1 MIQTMTIDTAQPAK
15 RRRLKPAA
23 DMLRRAARRADI
35 ARKLRRRDVSSV
47 LCGVALGV
55 AGLWMPKALDRH
67 AQHRAR
73 AAVVTASDLSALPA
87 VVAAPDPT
95 ASASPAAKSL
105 PRASDGL
112 FYATALVNG
121 QPVRFLVDT
130 GASVVTLT
138 AEDARKLD
146 ILPDSKATGRADT
159 ANGRAVFGWTRIDTV
174 EVAGQRIE
182 DVRAAVLV
190 KDAGVSLLG
199 QNLLSRLGSVRLEKD
214 RLIIG

>member
-1 MIQTMTIDTAQPAK
+1 MNTSVTIESSEP
-15 RRRLKPAA
+15 RRRRRIRPAA

-35 ARKLRRRDVSSV
+35 ARQLRRRDVSSV
-47 LCGVALGV
+47 LIGIALGV
-55 AGLWMPKALDRH
+55 AGLWMPRAIDHH

-73 AAVVTASDLSALPA
+73 AAVVAPSDLSARPA
-87 VVAAPDPT
+87 VAMAPDPAAPT
-95 ASASPAAKSL
+95 SPAATSL

-112 FYATALVNG
+112 FYATALIDG

-138 AEDARKLD
+138 ADDARRLD
-146 ILPDSKATGRADT
+146 IMPDARAAGRADT

-174 EVAGQRIE
+174 DVAGRRIE
-182 DVRAAVLV
+182 DVRAAVLE

-199 QNLLSRLGSVRLEKD
+199 QNLLSRLGTVRIEKD
-214 RLIIG
+214 RLILG